1 MKSEILKIKIMKN
14 NNQSPKNIIREN
26 STEKSVNDLITN
38 IFEEY
43 DEVFKALA

>member
-1 MKSEILKIKIMKN
+1 MKN
-14 NNQSPKNIIREN
+14 DNQSPKNIIREN
-26 STEKSVNDLITN
+26 STDKNINDLITE